1 MFREASFYE
10 KSSDGKVLCHLC
22 PAECVLTEGKVGICN
37 CRSNQNGILVTHNYG
52 EVVALAID
60 PIEKKPLY
68 HFYPTSQ
75 ILSTGAN
82 GCNFGCLNCQNWE
95 ISQGKAE
102 TKAVTPEQLVAL
114 AKERNSIGVAFTYT
128 EPFIWYEYV
137 LDTAQL
143 LKQANLKVVL
153 VSNGYINKEPLEKL
167 MPFIDAIN
175 IDLKSMD
182 DDFYKKI
189 CKGKVQPVFDT
200 IETIAKSDIHLE
212 ITNLII
218 PDLNDSVEQIEKW
231 VDYVASLSEYIPI
244 HFSAYHPDYKMS
256 QRATDEKTLFEA
268 VQIAQKRMKYVFVG
282 NVISDKYSDSD
293 CPNCLNLLIK
303 RSGYQTEVVGLNESH
318 CIKCGFDTKIIH
330 N

>member
-1 MFREASFYE
+1 MIREASFYE
-10 KSSDGKVLCHLC
+10 KSTDGKVLCHLC
-22 PAECVLTEGKVGICN
+22 PAECVLSEGKVGICN

-52 EVVALAID
+52 EVVALALD

-102 TKAVTPEQLVAL
+102 TKAVTPEQLVML
-114 AKERNSIGVAFTYT
+114 AKEKNSIGVAFTYT
-128 EPFIWYEYV
+128 EPFIWYEYI
-137 LDTAQL
+137 LETAML
-143 LKQANLKVVL
+143 LKKENLKVVL

-167 MPFIDAIN
+167 MPYIDAIN
-175 IDLKSMD
+175 IDLKSID

-189 CKGKVQPVFDT
+189 CKGKLQPVLDT
-200 IETIAKSDIHLE
+200 IKTIAKSDIHLE
-212 ITNLII
+212 LTNLII
-218 PDLNDSVEQIEKW
+218 PELNDSSEQIEKW

-244 HFSAYHPDYKMS
+244 HFSAYFPDYKMS
-256 QRATDEKTLFEA
+256 QQATDEKTLFQA
-268 VQIAQKRMKYVFVG
+268 VEIAQKRMKYVFVG
-282 NVISDKYSDSD
+282 NVRSEKYSDSH

-303 RSGYQTEVVGLNESH
+303 RSGYQTEIVGLNKSH
-318 CIKCGFDTKIIH
+318 CMKCDFDTKIIH
-330 N
+330 E